1 MKKDNQY
8 DEIVKSLYS
17 YLPQKIL
24 RSISMIVSVTALVEL
39 AFSQLSIKMTRLSA
53 VETTGIALFTFIIF
67 GLVTL
72 FAVSRMKDGLWR
84 KVFAILMN
92 FVTGAAA
99 LWYLRLLINDEM
111 FFRNLYYVLDRRT
124 QVYEML
130 PLGGRIAASVPLVII
145 ALGAAVFF
153 LSGLGILLLSP
164 AVRHENESGD

>member
-1 MKKDNQY
+1 MKKNN
-8 DEIVKSLYS
+8 
-17 YLPQKIL
+17 IL
-24 RSISMIVSVTALVEL
+24 RSISIIVSVTALVEL

-53 VETTGIALFTFIIF
+53 METTGIALFAFIIF

-84 KVFAILMN
+84 KIFAVLMN

-99 LWYLRLLINDEM
+99 LWYLRLLFADEM

-124 QVYEML
+124 QVYELL
-130 PLGGRIAASVPLVII
+130 PLGGRIAVSVPLVLVV
-145 ALGAAVFF
+145 LGAAVFF

-164 AVRHENESGD
+164 AARHEHEYGE